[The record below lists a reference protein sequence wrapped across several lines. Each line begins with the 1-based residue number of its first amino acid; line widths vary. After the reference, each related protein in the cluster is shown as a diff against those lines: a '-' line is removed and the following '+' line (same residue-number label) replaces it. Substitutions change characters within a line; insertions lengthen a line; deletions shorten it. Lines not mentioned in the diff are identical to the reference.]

1 MVGKRMSVLLAAA
14 IVSTSA
20 CQTDRVSGPEA
31 ITPNLA
37 AQSGGVETNVSIPI
51 TLGVF
56 VPCANGGSGEVI
68 VVSGFLHYL
77 FNVTIDARGG
87 FHVKQHNQP
96 QGLSGVGLTTC
107 DKYQGT
113 GVTQY
118 SENLSP
124 GVTYSYVNNFR
135 MIGQGP
141 GNNYLVHENYH
152 VTINAN
158 GELTTTHDNISIECK

>member
-1 MVGKRMSVLLAAA
+1 M
-14 IVSTSA
+14 
-20 CQTDRVSGPEA
+20 
-31 ITPNLA
+31 
-37 AQSGGVETNVSIPI
+37 
-51 TLGVF
+51 
-56 VPCANGGSGEVI
+56 I

-135 MIGQGP
+135 MFGQGK
-141 GNNYLVHENYH
+141 
-152 VTINAN
+152 A
-158 GELTTTHDNISIECK
+158 TTTSCMRTTMSRSTQMAS